1 MKNCYVNKRLPN
13 IFSWLPAFVLSCIFL
28 IGGIGKLFKIEGFFR
43 SVYGYGILPKSMVA
57 PLSLS
62 LILIEI
68 IIGVG
73 LWIKQV
79 RNAAALLAVIICL
92 IFLIFLVYGY
102 YHNANIDCGCFL
114 FLSKEINFYHILLD
128 IAMLLLSL
136 SIAFDRAI
144 K

>member
-1 MKNCYVNKRLPN
+1 MKNCYVNKWLPN
-13 IFSWLPAFVLSCIFL
+13 IFMWIPTFVLSCIFL
-28 IGGIGKLFKIEGFFR
+28 IAGIRKLFQIEEFFR
-43 SVYGYGILPKSMVA
+43 SVYGYGILPKSLVA

-68 IIGVG
+68 IIAVG

-79 RNAAALLAVIICL
+79 RNAAALLAIIICL

-102 YHNANIDCGCFL
+102 YHTANIDCGCFVL
-114 FLSKEINFYHILLD
+114 LNNEINFYHILLD

-136 SIAFDRAI
+136 SIAFDRAT